1 MSRIDFYDEIQ
12 RVLDELPEELRRNIA
27 NVAIV
32 VEERANDET
41 LDLAGVDDPMD
52 LLGFYHGIP
61 LTERT
66 HNYGLVA
73 PDKISVYRQPILHSC
88 KTDDQVRARIRQ
100 TVRHELAHYFGFDD
114 DRLEQLGAY

>member
-12 RVLDELPEELRRNIA
+12 KALDELPEELRRNIA
-27 NVAIV
+27 TVAIL
-32 VEERANDET
+32 VEERADDET
-41 LDLAGVDDPMD
+41 LDLAEVDDPLD

-73 PDKISVYRQPILHSC
+73 PDKISIYRQPILYSC
-88 KTDDQVRARIRQ
+88 KTDGQVRERIRQ
-100 TVRHELAHYFGFDD
+100 TVRHELAHYFGLDD